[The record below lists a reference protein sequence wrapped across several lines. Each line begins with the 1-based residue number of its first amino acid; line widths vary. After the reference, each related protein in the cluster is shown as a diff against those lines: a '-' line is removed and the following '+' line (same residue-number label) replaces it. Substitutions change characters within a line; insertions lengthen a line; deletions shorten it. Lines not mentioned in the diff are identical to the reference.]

1 MSKSVTNEN
10 VENLALFKFTPNFG
24 NGIGYMEQSWV
35 RGKIKAITMP
45 LDVELSLQ
53 LLR

>member
-1 MSKSVTNEN
+1 MSKSLTNKN
-10 VENLALFKFTPNFG
+10 VENSALFKFTPNFG
-24 NGIGYMEQSWV
+24 HGIDYMKQSRV
-35 RGKIKAITMP
+35 RGKVKAIAVP